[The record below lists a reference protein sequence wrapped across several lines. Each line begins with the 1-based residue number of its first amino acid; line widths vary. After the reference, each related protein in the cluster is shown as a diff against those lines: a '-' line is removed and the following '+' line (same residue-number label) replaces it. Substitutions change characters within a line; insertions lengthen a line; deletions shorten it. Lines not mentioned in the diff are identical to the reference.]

1 MISYHISLY
10 SYSTPQNTLWE
21 SSEYDSISYSLNLN
35 DATTFSV
42 TFPMTSLAPVFA
54 TRNDVMV
61 RVHRSVNG
69 NAAPVGRTDWV
80 LIDNIVTIVDGEPM
94 LTYVA
99 HHPNSIL
106 NDRLIAYPSETVY
119 ADKTEDMGSELP
131 ADQMM
136 IAYVQENIG
145 SLCIDTT
152 RIIPN
157 LSLIYSYWMQLPT
170 ESSSGFA
177 NLLSTLQSL
186 SQIEENSER
195 NYFAFRIL
203 NGLPFFDL
211 YRNYSG
217 QYRDAVF
224 TEEYISDLTV
234 TVSRAEEVNA
244 VYVTGEG
251 SGEEQLIIPMLD
263 SSRIPHP
270 MFRRE
275 TSVSANSSEDES
287 LLIVE
292 GRKALALGAPRW
304 KLECRAIDNVGGLVY
319 GVDYDHGDR
328 VNVYAMGRNWLCTIY
343 GAEVS
348 VGTEG
353 EDVTIYLR
361 GESPIIFSTY
371 TINAVSD
378 VASIDSDGV
387 DAATI
392 TVTLTDST
400 GAPAKNVM
408 FSCVTNLGYLSASVL
423 TTNQSGQAT
432 VLLRSV
438 INIGTATITIIAGSD
453 AKTFTLTVDILDVV
467 IAGLA
472 LVNDGPKAINDIVTL
487 TASIT
492 NGTNV
497 VYSWQYG
504 DGATGDANA
513 ALTSTHS
520 YSSATTYVATVT
532 ATNSRG
538 SVNATS
544 NVTVTS

>member
-10 SYSTPQNTLWE
+10 AYSTPQNTLWE
-21 SSEYDSISYSLNLN
+21 SSAYDSISYTLNLN
-35 DATTFSV
+35 DVTTLSV
-42 TFPMTSLAPVFA
+42 TFPMSSLAPVFA
-54 TRNDVMV
+54 TRNDIMM

-80 LIDNIVTIVDGEPM
+80 LVDNIVTIVDGEPM

-106 NDRLIAYPSETVY
+106 GDRLIAYPSETVY
-119 ADKTEDMGSELP
+119 ADKTEELGSELP
-131 ADQMM
+131 ADQMI
-136 IAYVQENIG
+136 IAYVQENVG

-152 RIIPN
+152 RRIPN
-157 LSLIYSYWMQLPT
+157 LSLVYSYWMQLPT
-170 ESSSGFA
+170 ESSGGFA

-186 SQIEENSER
+186 SQIEESGER

-234 TVSRAEEVNA
+234 TVNRAEEVNA

-263 SSRIPHP
+263 SSRIPSP

-275 TSVSANSSEDES
+275 ASVSANSSEDES

-292 GRKALALGAPRW
+292 GRKALALGTPRW

-319 GVDYDHGDR
+319 GVDYDHGDK

-343 GAEVS
+343 GSEVS
-348 VGTEG
+348 VSAEG

-371 TINAVSD
+371 TIAAVSD
-378 VASIDSDGV
+378 VASIDADGV

-400 GAPAKNVM
+400 GAAAKNVM
-408 FSCVTNLGYLSASVL
+408 FSCITNLGYLSASVL

-432 VLLRSV
+432 VLLRSI

-453 AKTFTLTVDILDVV
+453 AKTYTLTVNILDVV
-467 IAGLA
+467 ISGLA
-472 LVNDGPKAINDIVTL
+472 LVNDGPKAINEIVTL

-492 NGTNV
+492 VGTNV
-497 VYSWQYG
+497 LYSWQYG

-520 YSSATTYVATVT
+520 YGSATTYVATVT

-538 SVNATS
+538 SVDAIT